1 MIRPRSPIA
10 LSLSAMEAARQ
21 RRAETAA
28 ELRALLGEEAASEA
42 LGGQGAPSSPGL
54 ATQWTRAALARDQER
69 RRAASP
75 CPEIEARYRELASVA
90 EWEVEP
96 ESGPVSLRPGVI
108 ELGMWAREEK

>member
-1 MIRPRSPIA
+1 MIRRRSPIT
-10 LSLSAMEAARQ
+10 LSLPALEAARQ

-28 ELRALLGEEAASEA
+28 ELRAMLGEEAASEA
-42 LGGQGAPSSPGL
+42 RRSPREVAAGSPGRE
-54 ATQWTRAALARDQER
+54 THRE
-69 RRAASP
+69 ASP

-108 ELGMWAREEK
+108 ALAMWAREEK